1 MAPMTKPETILKQAE
16 GLVSV
21 GQTHAALQSFT
32 EMFSSKRFRTTP
44 LASLEPIMIRFV
56 ELCVEMRK
64 GRIAK
69 EGLMQYKNT
78 AQNTSVGSIEVVI
91 QKFVSLADVK
101 LQEAQEKAEK
111 AAADAAADVDDLEAT
126 ETPESILLGAVSGD
140 QSRDRTDRALVT
152 PWLKFLWE
160 SYRTA
165 LETLKNNARLQ
176 VIYHVRTCHLTT
188 RPCLICS
195 SIDSKSPSKRSNFV
209 SSISERSN
217 FDVFAR
223 PYASTSLTLQN
234 TRTSPMRSTSR
245 IPIRFSTTSMRASHN
260 STHPWNS
267 NSGRRPSVQWK
278 MSTIS

>member
-1 MAPMTKPETILKQAE
+1 MRSMAPMTKPETILKQAE

-176 VIYHVRTCHLTT
+176 VIYHVRPCRLTT
-188 RPCLICS
+188 HPCLIHP
-195 SIDSKSPSKRSNFV
+195 SIDSKSHSKRSNFV
-209 SSISERSN
+209 LSISARSN

-223 PYASTSLTLQN
+223 PYGSTS
-234 TRTSPMRSTSR
+234 
-245 IPIRFSTTSMRASHN
+245 
-260 STHPWNS
+260 
-267 NSGRRPSVQWK
+267 
-278 MSTIS
+278 

>member
-1 MAPMTKPETILKQAE
+1 MTKPETILKQAE

-91 QKFVSLADVK
+91 QKFVSLADAK

-140 QSRDRTDRALVT
+140 QSRDRADRALVT

-176 VIYHVRTCHLTT
+176 VIYHVC
-188 RPCLICS
+188 PC
-195 SIDSKSPSKRSNFV
+195 P
-209 SSISERSN
+209 
-217 FDVFAR
+217 
-223 PYASTSLTLQN
+223 LTLGVL
-234 TRTSPMRSTSR
+234 S
-245 IPIRFSTTSMRASHN
+245 
-260 STHPWNS
+260 
-267 NSGRRPSVQWK
+267 
-278 MSTIS
+278 